1 MSTTRRRLGTGPT
14 PSSTAP
20 AAPPSGRLLP
30 AERTANPL
38 GQDAGYQDVV
48 LPAGRRIL
56 GPGAA
61 GSR

>member
-14 PSSTAP
+14 PTP
-20 AAPPSGRLLP
+20 ATSAVPPSERLLP

-38 GQDAGYQDVV
+38 AQDAGHQDVV

-56 GPGAA
+56 GPGTA